1 MGVRTKRRWL
11 QIKRSSTRQALQSM
25 LADKRTLKRP
35 NCSICVAIQPSGE
48 LCLMSQIVP
57 TSSHAQNLTG
67 QTVNYFGPVL
77 KGAQNPLAFQ
87 VEHRIPLGLYVK
99 SPLDQMPIDPWS
111 SFPGDLHG
119 NLTER
124 LAHTLFDLI
133 TPC

>member
-1 MGVRTKRRWL
+1 MGVRSKRRWL

-77 KGAQNPLAFQ
+77 KGADTSYLATAPNGEERISGI
-87 VEHRIPLGLYVK
+87 EHLARRGGTRDHFEPEILL
-99 SPLDQMPIDPWS
+99 
-111 SFPGDLHG
+111 
-119 NLTER
+119 R
-124 LAHTLFDLI
+124 LST
-133 TPC
+133 

>member
-77 KGAQNPLAFQ
+77 KGAERTAW
-87 VEHRIPLGLYVK
+87 VI
-99 SPLDQMPIDPWS
+99 MPRLL
-111 SFPGDLHG
+111 LH
-119 NLTER
+119 ER
-124 LAHTLFDLI
+124 GRLFWLSQQK
-133 TPC
+133 

>member
-1 MGVRTKRRWL
+1 MGVRSKRRWL
-11 QIKRSSTRQALQSM
+11 QIKRSSTRQALQRM

-77 KGAQNPLAFQ
+77 KGAGKIFRKIM
-87 VEHRIPLGLYVK
+87 EGGLEQRA
-99 SPLDQMPIDPWS
+99 PQL
-111 SFPGDLHG
+111 
-119 NLTER
+119 
-124 LAHTLFDLI
+124 
-133 TPC
+133 